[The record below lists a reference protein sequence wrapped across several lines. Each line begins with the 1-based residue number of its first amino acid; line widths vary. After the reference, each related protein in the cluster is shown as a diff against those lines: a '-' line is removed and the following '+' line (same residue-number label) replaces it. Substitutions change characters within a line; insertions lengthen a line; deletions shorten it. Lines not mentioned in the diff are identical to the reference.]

1 MPSHSSQ
8 VGIDSDI
15 VDVVNEGRRVSV
27 DAQMCWTPTLG
38 GSMIVAPEAPTT
50 DTTTTCTATDGAV
63 SPPGRLA
70 GTARRIGNPWAK
82 PAALVVV
89 VVVMWLIVLAI
100 ITVG

>member
-27 DAQMCWTPTLG
+27 DAQIRWTPTLG
-38 GSMIVAPEAPTT
+38 GSMITAPEAPTT
-50 DTTTTCTATDGAV
+50 NATTACTADDGAV
-63 SPPGRLA
+63 SRPGRSA
-70 GTARRIGNPWAK
+70 GTARRVGSPWAK